1 MGADAT
7 GSVNRPDW
15 LDGGYSPDGVTL
27 LEVIDALD
35 GEGYTGQFMARE
47 GSIVECATCHAQ
59 TPANKMVGDHRLYRL
74 EGASDPDDM
83 VAVAALRCPSCGTPG
98 TLVLK
103 FGPEASAVDADV
115 LRCLDVPAGAA
126 EGGAVR

>member
-1 MGADAT
+1 VNERNTGAEH
-7 GSVNRPDW
+7 RPDW

-27 LEVIDALD
+27 LEVIDALED
-35 GEGYTGQFMARE
+35 EGYTGQFMARE
-47 GSIVECATCHAQ
+47 GSVVECATCHTR
-59 TPANKMVGDHRLYRL
+59 TPANQMVGDHRLYRL

-83 VAVAALRCPSCGTPG
+83 VAVAGLRCPSCNARG

-103 FGPEASAVDADV
+103 FGPEASAIESDV

-126 EGGAVR
+126 EA

>member
-1 MGADAT
+1 M
-7 GSVNRPDW
+7 NRPDW
-15 LDGGYSPDGVTL
+15 LDGGYSPDGATL
-27 LEVIDALD
+27 LEVIDALEA
-35 GEGYTGQFMARE
+35 EGYTGQFMARPD
-47 GSIVECATCHAQ
+47 SIVECATCHTQ

-83 VAVAALRCPSCGTPG
+83 VAVAALRCPSCESRG

-103 FGPEASAVDADV
+103 YGPESSSVDVDV

-126 EGGAVR
+126 GG